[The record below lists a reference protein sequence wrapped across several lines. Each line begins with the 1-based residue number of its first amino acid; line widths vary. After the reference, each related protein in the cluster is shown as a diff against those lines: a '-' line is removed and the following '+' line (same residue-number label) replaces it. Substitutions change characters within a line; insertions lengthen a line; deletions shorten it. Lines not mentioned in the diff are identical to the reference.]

1 MKISIALVMFAAVCF
16 TVSAGDA
23 EPSGTTLEPSKS
35 IFSMDVGFVSDGHD
49 GSGYAGFIK
58 SATFLDQG
66 PFYYGFGSLFGN
78 FATTG
83 EAFFETGLLVGYNQ
97 VLGNT
102 GLDIDIFLDLLATGG
117 RINQE
122 TLMYQA
128 EAPALHLGLS
138 MGFFA
143 LSDFDCAISVAPVIR
158 PYNLQNGTWDLSRS
172 YVILSLSLRF
182 KSFALVER
190 HRWSESITTANTQGE
205 NL

>member
-1 MKISIALVMFAAVCF
+1 MKIGIALVMFAAACF
-16 TVSAGDA
+16 TVFARDA
-23 EPSGTTLEPSKS
+23 EPSGTALEPARSV
-35 IFSMDVGFVSDGHD
+35 FSMDVGFVSDGHE
-49 GSGYAGFIK
+49 GHGYAGFIK

-83 EAFFETGLLVGYNQ
+83 EAFFETGLLVGYKRI
-97 VLGNT
+97 LGDT
-102 GLDIDIFLDLLATGG
+102 GLDIDVTLDLLVTGG

-143 LSDFDCAISVAPVIR
+143 LSDIDCAISIAPVIR
-158 PYNLQNGTWDLSRS
+158 PYNLQAKTWDFSRS
-172 YVILSLSLRF
+172 YIILSFALRI
-182 KSFALVER
+182 KSYALVER
-190 HRWSESITTANTQGE
+190 HPWSESISTANIQGE